1 MAKRI
6 YLLDIYEKNI
16 SGFTTYKQKL
26 FSCLKGYEDFRA
38 YHIVLKFPTDE
49 FFIDSKEGV
58 ITFYIPEIYGDNNVY
73 TITALLKLYILNS
86 PDNIFIQNFAPAYPL
101 LRILKE
107 TFPLCKIIYVI
118 HDFMWATYL
127 MGDVEYFKKI
137 IAGEMSCKNDSLIFK
152 LYKDGLNSFAISDKI
167 ICLSED
173 TFKLLVGTYFIAPSK
188 IRLIPNGLKDSY
200 VKYNPNIRQQ
210 YNILKDDKVI
220 LFVGR
225 VCQQKG
231 ALDLL
236 AAFKSIVS
244 IIPNCWLMIAGSIDN
259 ASISVIEDCV
269 RTHILILGV
278 LSKERLYELY
288 QMADI
293 GIVSSYYEQCSYTG
307 IEMQMF
313 GLPIVASNSFGVRCM
328 FKDTNAI
335 VYSIHRSDTKS
346 TIAELSDKIIK
357 ILTLPKANIEKLKNI
372 SRSQYE
378 STYTHDKMKA
388 KYKQMFSSLL

>member
-16 SGFTTYKQKL
+16 SGFTTYKQEL

-107 TFPLCKIIYVI
+107 TFPLCKIVYVI

-278 LSKERLYELY
+278 LSKERLYDLY

-293 GIVSSYYEQCSYTG
+293 GIVTSYYEQCSYTG

>member
-6 YLLDIYEKNI
+6 YLLDIYEKDI
-16 SGFTTYKQKL
+16 SGFTTYKQEL
-26 FSCLKGYEDFRA
+26 FSCLKGYEDFSA
-38 YHIVLKFPTDE
+38 YHIVLNFPTDE

-101 LRILKE
+101 LKILRE

-167 ICLSED
+167 ICLSDD
-173 TFKLLVGTYFIAPSK
+173 TCKLLVGTYFIAPSK

-210 YNILKDDKVI
+210 YNIQKDDKVI

-225 VCQQKG
+225 ICQQKG

-259 ASISVIEDCV
+259 TSISVIEDCV

-328 FKDTNAI
+328 FNETNAMI
-335 VYSIHRSDTKS
+335 YKIHQDNPKS
-346 TIAELSDKIIK
+346 TIVELSSKITDMLK
-357 ILTLPKANIEKLKNI
+357 QPKVDIDTFKKA
-372 SRSQYE
+372 SRFQYE
-378 STYTHDKMKA
+378 STYTHDKMSIE
-388 KYKQMFSSLL
+388 YKQMFLSLL

>member
-16 SGFTTYKQKL
+16 SGFTTYKQEL

-388 KYKQMFSSLL
+388 KYKQIFSSLL

>member
-16 SGFTTYKQKL
+16 SGFTTYKQEL

-58 ITFYIPEIYGDNNVY
+58 ITFYIPEIYGDNSVY

-313 GLPIVASNSFGVRCM
+313 GLPIVALNSFGVRCM

>member
-16 SGFTTYKQKL
+16 SGFTTYKQEL

-107 TFPLCKIIYVI
+107 TFPLCKIVYVI

-278 LSKERLYELY
+278 LSKERLYDLY

-293 GIVSSYYEQCSYTG
+293 GIVPSYYEQCSYTG

-378 STYTHDKMKA
+378 STYTHDKMMA

>member
-16 SGFTTYKQKL
+16 SGFTTYKQEL

-107 TFPLCKIIYVI
+107 TFPLCKIVYVI

-127 MGDVEYFKKI
+127 MGDVEYYKKI

-278 LSKERLYELY
+278 LSKERLYDLY

-293 GIVSSYYEQCSYTG
+293 GIVPSYYEQCSYTG

-378 STYTHDKMKA
+378 STYTHA
-388 KYKQMFSSLL
+388 SST

>member
-16 SGFTTYKQKL
+16 SGFTTYKQEL

-107 TFPLCKIIYVI
+107 TFPLCKIVYVI

-137 IAGEMSCKNDSLIFK
+137 IAGEMSCENDSLIFK

-210 YNILKDDKVI
+210 YNIQKDDKVI

-278 LSKERLYELY
+278 LSKERLYDLY

-293 GIVSSYYEQCSYTG
+293 GIVPSYYEQCSYTG

>member
-16 SGFTTYKQKL
+16 SGFTTYKQEL

-278 LSKERLYELY
+278 LSKERLYDLY

-293 GIVSSYYEQCSYTG
+293 GIVPSYYEQCSYTG

>member
-16 SGFTTYKQKL
+16 SGFTTYKQEL

-107 TFPLCKIIYVI
+107 TFPLCKIVYVI

-278 LSKERLYELY
+278 LSKERLYDLY

-293 GIVSSYYEQCSYTG
+293 GIVPSYYEQCSYTG

>member
-6 YLLDIYEKNI
+6 YLLDRYEKNI
-16 SGFTTYKQKL
+16 SGFTTYKQEL
-26 FSCLKGYEDFRA
+26 FSCLKVYEDFRA

-278 LSKERLYELY
+278 LSKERLYDLY

-293 GIVSSYYEQCSYTG
+293 GIVPSYYEQCSYTG

-378 STYTHDKMKA
+378 STYTHD
-388 KYKQMFSSLL
+388 

>member
-16 SGFTTYKQKL
+16 SGFTTYKQEL

-107 TFPLCKIIYVI
+107 TFPLCKIVYVI

-278 LSKERLYELY
+278 LSKERLYDLY

-293 GIVSSYYEQCSYTG
+293 GIVPSYYEQCSYTG

-372 SRSQYE
+372 SRFQYE

>member
-1 MAKRI
+1 
-6 YLLDIYEKNI
+6 
-16 SGFTTYKQKL
+16 
-26 FSCLKGYEDFRA
+26 
-38 YHIVLKFPTDE
+38 
-49 FFIDSKEGV
+49 
-58 ITFYIPEIYGDNNVY
+58 
-73 TITALLKLYILNS
+73 
-86 PDNIFIQNFAPAYPL
+86 
-101 LRILKE
+101 
-107 TFPLCKIIYVI
+107 
-118 HDFMWATYL
+118 MWATYL

-167 ICLSED
+167 ICLSDD
-173 TFKLLVGTYFIAPSK
+173 TFKLLVGTYSIAPSK

-313 GLPIVASNSFGVRCM
+313 GLPIVVSNSFGVRCM
-328 FKDTNAI
+328 FNETNAMI
-335 VYSIHRSDTKS
+335 YKIHQDNPKS
-346 TIAELSDKIIK
+346 TIVELSSKITDMLK
-357 ILTLPKANIEKLKNI
+357 LSKADMDTFKKA
-372 SRSQYE
+372 SRFQYE
-378 STYTHDKMKA
+378 SIYTHDKMSIE
-388 KYKQMFSSLL
+388 YKQMLLSLL

>member
-16 SGFTTYKQKL
+16 SGFTTYKQEL
-26 FSCLKGYEDFRA
+26 FSCLKGYEDFSA
-38 YHIVLKFPTDE
+38 YHIVLNFPTDE

-101 LRILKE
+101 LRTLRE

-152 LYKDGLNSFAISDKI
+152 LYKDGLNSFAVSDKI
-167 ICLSED
+167 ICLSDD

-328 FKDTNAI
+328 FNETNAMI
-335 VYSIHRSDTKS
+335 YKIHQDNPKS
-346 TIAELSDKIIK
+346 TIVELSSKITDMLK
-357 ILTLPKANIEKLKNI
+357 LSKADMDTFKKA
-372 SRSQYE
+372 SRFQYE
-378 STYTHDKMKA
+378 STYTHDKMSIE
-388 KYKQMFSSLL
+388 YKQMFLSLL

>member
-1 MAKRI
+1 MLKRI
-6 YLLDIYEKNI
+6 DLQL
-16 SGFTTYKQKL
+16 GF
-26 FSCLKGYEDFRA
+26 R
-38 YHIVLKFPTDE
+38 TD
-49 FFIDSKEGV
+49 
-58 ITFYIPEIYGDNNVY
+58 P
-73 TITALLKLYILNS
+73 
-86 PDNIFIQNFAPAYPL
+86 NFAPAYPL

-107 TFPLCKIIYVI
+107 TFPLCKIVYVI

-278 LSKERLYELY
+278 LSKERLYDLY

-293 GIVSSYYEQCSYTG
+293 GIVPSYYEQCSYTG

>member
-16 SGFTTYKQKL
+16 SGFTTYKQEL
-26 FSCLKGYEDFRA
+26 FSCLKDYEDFRA

-259 ASISVIEDCV
+259 ASISVIEDSV